1 MSFREKCY
9 VILKQWLTSFTDN
22 LSVLQ
27 TCKKLIS
34 LSLVAFQLYGSTCSK
49 TYSKFS
55 HSGNNKTGLL
65 VSHFVIF
72 ILYQIFSSDLYWALN
87 QIWFRINSRNEE
99 FLLQKDVFSFKYIL
113 LRNPSSHK
121 SKRKKKF
128 TLRSIETYYHLL
140 LLIH

>member
-72 ILYQIFSSDLYWALN
+72 ILYQIFSSDLYLN

-121 SKRKKKF
+121 SKIKKKF